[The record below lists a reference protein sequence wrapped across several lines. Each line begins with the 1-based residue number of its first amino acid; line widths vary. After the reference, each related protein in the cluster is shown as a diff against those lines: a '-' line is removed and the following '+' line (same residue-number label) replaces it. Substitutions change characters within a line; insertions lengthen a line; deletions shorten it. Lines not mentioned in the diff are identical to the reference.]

1 MQQYFDSQHP
11 REIFGTISKSCQQI
25 LTVMNREFLNFQQL
39 LLLQRFDDI
48 TSTSVL
54 GSFKREISKAFANF
68 AHYNDFNLLTVNF
81 AAILA
86 IFQVSKLC
94 TTFAGQE
101 LCCHLSIEY
110 QGESIFTD
118 QAVGLSLVSEQSL
131 LKPFFDL
138 KHSRGTMAN

>member
-101 LCCHLSIEY
+101 LCCQSKLCHLSIGH

-118 QAVGLSLVSEQSL
+118 QAVGFVIRRKNCS
-131 LKPFFDL
+131 
-138 KHSRGTMAN
+138 